1 MTRPALAALAG
12 GLLFGASGPA
22 AAQPASAQTQK
33 INELIA
39 KGWERGGITL
49 PAGQTTPTAK
59 ATDLEFL
66 RRVFIDLV
74 GRIPTPEEVVDF
86 EADKAPNK
94 RAKLVHRL
102 LNDAKY
108 TPKDKFGKPVTAI
121 AGLKAKGAL
130 DYKDAYA
137 ENFADLWTTWMLT
150 RSNVNPKYRELF
162 RVWLTKKFADGE
174 PWDAVVRDL
183 VSATGKITI
192 KLNPTSMQDDVD
204 AQGAGA
210 GIVFVARHLGDPLI
224 DADARKRGERDDF
237 PRDGKYDA
245 VPVTSRVTKLFLGI
259 QSHCVQC
266 HNHPFN
272 KEYVQSDFWGV
283 NGFFRQTD
291 RQGLVNTPRKK
302 KDGTGPDTLALVDV
316 PAWNTAG
323 LNGTDLGR
331 GMVRY
336 ERRDGQKGAT
346 VPTMIRDIAQ
356 FAAGDR
362 LSAKNLPAGAVP
374 SDFQG
379 QTRRQVLAR
388 WVTEH
393 DNFGKAFVNR
403 MWGHLFGRG
412 LNKEPTVDDFS
423 SNNEVVHPELLDY
436 LAAEFKTYGYD
447 PKKLLEWVCTS
458 DAYNL
463 SHVANKAYA
472 GPKFDPFFARMP
484 LKALSPEV
492 MFDSLAV
499 ATRAETRRDAAAYD
513 RLRNDW
519 TAKLTQ
525 NFGDDEGNE
534 VTFNGTVIQAL
545 LMMNGR
551 EINGEVGSGKGKGGV
566 VEAVV
571 KDNRGNALAIYD
583 QLFLMTVSRHPTKE
597 ELARLEEVRAG
608 KAVINLG
615 TPPAPT
621 SSSPGGTVPPKKDA
635 VPPKKGP
642 NPPPKGPVAK
652 GPSGVVPVPGASSP
666 DDVTFYQD
674 VFWALL
680 NSSEFMLNH

>member
-1 MTRPALAALAG
+1 MTRLPAAALAG
-12 GLLFGASGPA
+12 GLLFCAAGPA
-22 AAQPASAQTQK
+22 AAQPAAPVSEQTKK

-39 KGWERGGITL
+39 KGWEKAGITV
-49 PAGQTTPTAK
+49 PAGQAGPTAK
-59 ATDLEFL
+59 ATDLEFM
-66 RRVFIDLV
+66 RRAFIDLI
-74 GRIPTPEEVVDF
+74 GRIPTPEEVIDF
-86 EADKAPNK
+86 EADKTPNK
-94 RAKLVHRL
+94 RARLVHRL
-102 LNDAKY
+102 LNDKKY
-108 TPKDKFGKPVTAI
+108 VPKDRFGKPLAAI
-121 AGLKAKGAL
+121 AGLKMKNGL
-130 DYKDAYA
+130 DYKDASA

-162 RVWLTKKFADGE
+162 RDWLTNKFANDA

-183 VSATGKITI
+183 VGATGKISI
-192 KLNPTSMQDDVD
+192 KLNPTKMTDDVD
-204 AQGAGA
+204 VEGSGA

-224 DADARKRGERDDF
+224 DAEAKKKGEREDL
-237 PRDGKYDA
+237 PHDGKYDG
-245 VPVTSRVTKLFLGI
+245 VPITSRVTKLFLGI

-291 RQGLVNTPRKK
+291 RVGLVNTARKK
-302 KDGTGPDTLALVDV
+302 KDATGPDTLEIAER
-316 PAWNTAG
+316 PTWNTAG

-356 FAAGDR
+356 FANGDR
-362 LSAKNLPAGAVP
+362 TSGKNLPAGEVP
-374 SDFQG
+374 STMKG
-379 QTRRQVLAR
+379 QSRRQVLAQ

-393 DNFGKAFVNR
+393 DNFGRAFVNR

-436 LAAEFKTYGYD
+436 LAGQFKTYGYD
-447 PKKLLEWVCTS
+447 QKKLLEWICTS
-458 DAYNL
+458 DAYQL

-472 GPKFDPFFARMP
+472 GPKYDPFFARMP

-499 ATRAETRRDAAAYD
+499 ATRAETRRDKDAYA
-513 RLRNDW
+513 RLKNDW

-534 VTFNGTVIQAL
+534 VTFNGTVVQAL

-551 EINGEVGSGKGKGGV
+551 EINGEVGSRKGGGV

-608 KAVINLG
+608 KAWINLG
-615 TPPAPT
+615 APPAST
-621 SSSPGGTVPPKKDA
+621 SSPGGGTQPPKKGANPPPKKDA
-635 VPPKKGP
+635 
-642 NPPPKGPVAK
+642 NPPKGP
-652 GPSGVVPVPGASSP
+652 SGLVPVPGASSP